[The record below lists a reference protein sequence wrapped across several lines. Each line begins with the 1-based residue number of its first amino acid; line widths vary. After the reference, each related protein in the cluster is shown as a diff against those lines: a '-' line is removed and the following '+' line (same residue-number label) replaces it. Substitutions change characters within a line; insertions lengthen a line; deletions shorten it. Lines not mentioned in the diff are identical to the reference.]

1 MSLPDPAT
9 IPDTVR
15 QTLTRV
21 LRDAGR
27 PAIELPDD
35 ATLSASL
42 KLDSLDLAVVVVAL
56 ESELGL
62 DPFRQGVAPVRTV
75 GELIRVYQSAAD
87 PS

>member
-35 ATLSASL
+35 ATLSESL
-42 KLDSLDLAVVVVAL
+42 RLDSLDLAVVVVAVEANWDL
-56 ESELGL
+56 TR
-62 DPFRQGVAPVRTV
+62 FAK
-75 GELIRVYQSAAD
+75 A
-87 PS
+87 